1 VRVRATG
8 WSEVLAHVAR
18 AASSELEQ
26 KATGRSLCVRSA
38 LVLPNSRTRARSRL
52 MAPLWRPRVGLAM
65 DIARLAESDFQRHAL
80 AVFGQRFT
88 LAP

>member
-1 VRVRATG
+1 
-8 WSEVLAHVAR
+8 
-18 AASSELEQ
+18 
-26 KATGRSLCVRSA
+26 
-38 LVLPNSRTRARSRL
+38 